1 MLYHRVTQNDRDD
14 EAGIV
19 PETEDST
26 STAVEP
32 NPVGLVLH
40 VGEVTDRS
48 MMDAAAEDKKKKG
61 VMEVESLLRQTKH
74 HPVILLQSSWFCSC
88 NDSIYT
94 CESGKMP

>member
-1 MLYHRVTQNDRDD
+1 MNTNVSILLQD

-48 MMDAAAEDKKKKG
+48 IIDTAAE
-61 VMEVESLLRQTKH
+61 QT
-74 HPVILLQSSWFCSC
+74 
-88 NDSIYT
+88 
-94 CESGKMP
+94 